1 VQRQTPGWQ
10 YGFNVDDEILA
21 IDDYRVLPQHWDTRL
36 AHYRPGEQVT
46 VLVARRDRLQRL
58 TVTCGTEP
66 PKYWQLEVHPD
77 ATAAQRARVAAWLG
91 CPSTTVP
98 AL

>member
-1 VQRQTPGWQ
+1 VAQGGRQGSTRQRWKRP
-10 YGFNVDDEILA
+10 FDFPIL
-21 IDDYRVLPQHWDTRL
+21 TRL

-58 TVTCGTEP
+58 AVTCGAEP

-77 ATAAQRARVAAWLG
+77 ATVAQRARVVAWLG
-91 CPSTTVP
+91 CLSTTVP